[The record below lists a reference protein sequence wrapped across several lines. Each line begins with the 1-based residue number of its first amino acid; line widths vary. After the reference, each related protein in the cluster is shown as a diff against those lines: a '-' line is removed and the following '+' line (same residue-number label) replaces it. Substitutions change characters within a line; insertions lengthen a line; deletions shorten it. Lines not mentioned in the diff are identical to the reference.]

1 MRNKISVHHA
11 CRTHLFPDKYI
22 YGLNRTFSL
31 LLNCGYI
38 VSLCRVYV
46 WFSQS
51 DSPWK
56 QEGPKRENRCIYP
69 ISLGKFLPKTHF
81 STSFLPKSWSH
92 SHLLFVSPSPSDPN
106 STFPVKQNR
115 QLPVTPSGQS
125 NKYQFMGNSGLQN
138 RTDHNIFQE
147 TLLSN
152 WLGKWKP
159 WVKLECSHYFF

>member
-115 QLPVTPSGQS
+115 QLQLPLQANQTSTSLWVIPVYKT
-125 NKYQFMGNSGLQN
+125 GLITAFSK
-138 RTDHNIFQE
+138 RRCLATDWVNE
-147 TLLSN
+147 N
-152 WLGKWKP
+152 LG
-159 WVKLECSHYFF
+159 